1 MLFGLKEMCQIATIE
16 MSVQTKRN
24 ITATLWERER
34 ETKQKAIVNL
44 RLKSDLNCFL
54 GFYIVVVIIFFEKTF
69 K

>member
-1 MLFGLKEMCQIATIE
+1 

-34 ETKQKAIVNL
+34 EIETKQKAIVNL
-44 RLKSDLNCFL
+44 RLKSDLKCFL
-54 GFYIVVVIIFFEKTF
+54 GFYIVVIILFEKTF